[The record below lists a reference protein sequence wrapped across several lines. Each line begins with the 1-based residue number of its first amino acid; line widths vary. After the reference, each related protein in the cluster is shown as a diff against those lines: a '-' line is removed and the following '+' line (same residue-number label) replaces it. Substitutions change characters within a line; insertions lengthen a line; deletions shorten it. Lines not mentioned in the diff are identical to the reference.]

1 MLSQMIQ
8 ACASTPSLHALAVVL
23 VEASKLFS
31 VATVVIG
38 SVRLRGRFRHNGGV
52 VGWRSARGSG
62 TRDRAGCV
70 LCRAQRPKV
79 IESGIPLSCGRLWP
93 IIDSASPLNL
103 YADGRVR

>member
-38 SVRLRGRFRHNGGV
+38 SVRLRGRFRHNGGA
-52 VGWRSARGSG
+52 VGWRSARMLGS
-62 TRDRAGCV
+62 RDLAGRV
-70 LCRAQRPKV
+70 LCRAQATLRP
-79 IESGIPLSCGRLWP
+79 ESGIQLAYGRSVL

>member
-8 ACASTPSLHALAVVL
+8 ACASTASLHALAVVL

-62 TRDRAGCV
+62 TRDRAGCHMWSP
-70 LCRAQRPKV
+70 QRPKV
-79 IESGIPLSCGRLWP
+79 IESGIGPSCGRLWP